1 MKWFQNPDTLED
13 LKKQY
18 KKLAFQHHPDLG
30 GQTEDMQEIN
40 AEYERLFTTLKD
52 THKNAD
58 GKFYT
63 AREASTEAADEFVDI
78 IEKLIHMDG
87 VEIEVCGSWVW
98 VTGNTKDHKTEL
110 KALSFRWSRN
120 KSAWYFHRD
129 GYRKRSKKSLTLDQ
143 IRGLYGSEKVSRN
156 DDQMVVA

>member
-30 GQTEDMQEIN
+30 GKTEDMQEIN
-40 AEYERLFTTLKD
+40 AEYERLFAALKD
-52 THKNAD
+52 THKNAE

-63 AREASTEAADEFVDI
+63 SREASTEVPDEFMDI
-78 IEKLIHMDG
+78 IEQLIHMDG

-98 VTGNTKDHKTEL
+98 VTGNTKGYKTEL